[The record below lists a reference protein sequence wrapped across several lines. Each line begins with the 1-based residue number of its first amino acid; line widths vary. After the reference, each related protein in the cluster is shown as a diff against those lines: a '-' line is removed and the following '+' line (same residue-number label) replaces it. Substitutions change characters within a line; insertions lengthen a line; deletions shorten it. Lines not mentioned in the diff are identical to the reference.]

1 LAKVLI
7 IVGTRPEIIK
17 QAPVIEEAKRQ
28 GLDFLFVTTGQ
39 HYDYGL
45 CMRFIEEM
53 GLPPP
58 DYSLHLVKRDPI
70 EQMGEMMVG
79 LKKIVEGERD
89 PLLLVEG
96 DTNTVAATAIV
107 GRKLSLTVGH
117 VEAGLRSF
125 DWRMPEEHN
134 RIMVDHLADILFA
147 PTEPSRQNLLR
158 ERVHGNIHVTGNT
171 IIDAAIR
178 NTPLAV
184 KQSKIRNRIR
194 FEKYVLA
201 TAHRAENVD
210 DAAVLANLVEAMIDS
225 PLPVVFPVHPRTD
238 KMLKRF
244 ALRTR
249 LERSKNVQLLPPLGY
264 FDFLVL
270 LKNCS
275 LAITD
280 SGGIQEEAT
289 APPIRKPVL
298 VLRVSTER
306 PEAVKFGFAKV
317 VGVQRDSI
325 LRGIRYAI
333 RQNTVPEG
341 KSPFG
346 DGRAG
351 RRIVDSLLTYRR
363 PLAYPVGL
371 EKAKLGLRA
380 TPSGS

>member
-1 LAKVLI
+1 MAKVLI

-28 GLDFLFVTTGQ
+28 GLDFVFVTTGQ

-45 CMRFIEEM
+45 CTRFIDEL

-58 DYSLHLVKRDPI
+58 DHSIHLVKRDPV

-96 DTNTVAATAIV
+96 DTNTVAASAIV

-201 TAHRAENVD
+201 
-210 DAAVLANLVEAMIDS
+210 
-225 PLPVVFPVHPRTD
+225 
-238 KMLKRF
+238 
-244 ALRTR
+244 
-249 LERSKNVQLLPPLGY
+249 
-264 FDFLVL
+264 
-270 LKNCS
+270 
-275 LAITD
+275 
-280 SGGIQEEAT
+280 
-289 APPIRKPVL
+289 
-298 VLRVSTER
+298 
-306 PEAVKFGFAKV
+306 
-317 VGVQRDSI
+317 
-325 LRGIRYAI
+325 
-333 RQNTVPEG
+333 
-341 KSPFG
+341 
-346 DGRAG
+346 
-351 RRIVDSLLTYRR
+351 
-363 PLAYPVGL
+363 
-371 EKAKLGLRA
+371 
-380 TPSGS
+380 

>member
-1 LAKVLI
+1 
-7 IVGTRPEIIK
+7 
-17 QAPVIEEAKRQ
+17 
-28 GLDFLFVTTGQ
+28 
-39 HYDYGL
+39 
-45 CMRFIEEM
+45 
-53 GLPPP
+53 
-58 DYSLHLVKRDPI
+58 
-70 EQMGEMMVG
+70 MVG

-96 DTNTVAATAIV
+96 DTNTVAASAIV

-210 DAAVLANLVEAMIDS
+210 DAAVLANLVEAMINS
-225 PLPVVFPVHPRTD
+225 PLPVVFTVHPRTD

-249 LERSKNVQLLPPLGY
+249 LEKSKNVQLLPPLGY

-306 PEAVKFGFAKV
+306 PEAVRFGFAKV

-333 RQNTVPEG
+333 RQNRVPGG

-351 RRIVDSLLTYRR
+351 RRIVHSLLTYQ
-363 PLAYPVGL
+363 
-371 EKAKLGLRA
+371 RA
-380 TPSGS
+380 